1 MPKARKVFASADDTE
16 IAIYEALGRADIN
29 ALMALWA
36 DDEEAVCV
44 HPGGPRLIG
53 PAAIRASW
61 EAILERGPVFIR
73 PIQVHVTHNSMTSI
87 HNLIEDIQ
95 RSANAPADLYVI
107 ATNVYVKTP
116 LGWRIIA
123 HHASIASGQPP
134 LEHARPSTLH

>member
-16 IAIYEALGRADIN
+16 AAFYEALGRADIH
-29 ALMALWA
+29 AFMALWA
-36 DDEEAVCV
+36 EDEEAVCV

-61 EAILERGPVFIR
+61 EMILERGPVFIR

-95 RSANAPADLYVI
+95 RSVNAPADLYVI
-107 ATNVYVKTP
+107 ATNVYIKTP
-116 LGWRIIA
+116 LGWRVIA

-134 LEHARPSTLH
+134 VELVRPSTLH